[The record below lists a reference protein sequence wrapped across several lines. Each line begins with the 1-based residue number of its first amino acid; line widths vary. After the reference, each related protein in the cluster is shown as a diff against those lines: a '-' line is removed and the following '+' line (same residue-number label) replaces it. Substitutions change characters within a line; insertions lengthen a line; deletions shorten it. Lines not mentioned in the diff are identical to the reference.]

1 MDGQRLKAGP
11 LRFEGLRR
19 EEMLASEEV
28 SAMLRLRELGWGTR
42 RIARELGVSRNTVK
56 GYIEAGGWTPYR
68 QPAHLWSEEKAD
80 RPRRRDERT
89 AVRSGHR

>member
-11 LRFEGLRR
+11 LRFEGSRR
-19 EEMLASEEV
+19 EEMLAPEEV

-56 GYIEAGGWTPYR
+56 GYIEAGGWTPAGK
-68 QPAHLWSEEKAD
+68 PTG
-80 RPRRRDERT
+80 RR
-89 AVRSGHR
+89 HRA